1 MIKEFSILV
10 NFVWSMCLGLPLLG
24 QHPQA
29 RPFFLVAKDGSGD
42 FTSIQQ
48 AIDAVD
54 SLGQNQ
60 TVIFIRNGVYQ
71 EKLFIAKNRI
81 TLRGQSEKGVV
92 IQAAIARDIWRCENP
107 DDWGAA
113 TVNVKGSDLTFERL
127 TILNSFGFDLQ
138 ADTVVSCANA
148 PGGTKTVTRTGH
160 QFAFRS
166 LPGAVRL
173 SFRQCTFRAL
183 GGDTVSPWDVEN
195 GMYYF
200 NDCTMEGG
208 VDFYCPRGWAYAEN
222 CRFICH
228 NREAAIWH
236 DGSQAESSRTVL
248 VNCRFDGDPGFK
260 LGRYHRESQFY
271 LLGCRFSKAMADANI
286 YQAASGP
293 GTPRWG
299 RRVYYYNCRREGGD
313 FSWHKNNFPIDPKGI
328 TPSWTFDG
336 KWDPEKR
343 QVD

>member
-113 TVNVKGSDLTFERL
+113 TVNVKGSDLTFEHL
-127 TILNSFGFDLQ
+127 TILNSFGFDLH

-148 PGGTKTVTRTGH
+148 PRGTKTVTRTGTSSLS
-160 QFAFRS
+160 ARS
-166 LPGAVRL
+166 PAP
-173 SFRQCTFRAL
+173 CA
-183 GGDTVSPWDVEN
+183 
-195 GMYYF
+195 
-200 NDCTMEGG
+200 
-208 VDFYCPRGWAYAEN
+208 
-222 CRFICH
+222 
-228 NREAAIWH
+228 
-236 DGSQAESSRTVL
+236 
-248 VNCRFDGDPGFK
+248 
-260 LGRYHRESQFY
+260 
-271 LLGCRFSKAMADANI
+271 
-286 YQAASGP
+286 
-293 GTPRWG
+293 
-299 RRVYYYNCRREGGD
+299 
-313 FSWHKNNFPIDPKGI
+313 
-328 TPSWTFDG
+328 
-336 KWDPEKR
+336 
-343 QVD
+343 